1 MKIFKDKDG
10 SIYIVAGKGEK
21 APRVC
26 IAQDDGKDVRNF
38 FGDKLERF
46 AYHWAGVFD
55 NTPYSS
61 RTDCLINEGNEA
73 YQYKLVKVKKIK
85 RLGKKE
91 KSEWK

>member
-1 MKIFKDKDG
+1 MKIFKDKYG
-10 SIYIVAGKGEK
+10 RIYIVVSKGEE

-26 IAQDDGKDVRNF
+26 IAQDDGKGKDIRNM

-46 AYHWAGVFD
+46 YYHWAGVTN

-61 RTDCLINEGNEA
+61 RTDCLIDEEDNA

-85 RLGKKE
+85 RLGK
-91 KSEWK
+91 

>member
-1 MKIFKDKDG
+1 MKYIRTKNG
-10 SIYIVAGKGEK
+10 IYEIVVSKGEE

-26 IAQDDGKDVRNF
+26 IAQDDGKGKDIRNM

-46 AYHWAGVFD
+46 YYHWAGVTN

-61 RTDCLINEGNEA
+61 RTDCLIDEEDNA

-85 RLGKKE
+85 RLGK
-91 KSEWK
+91 

>member
-10 SIYIVAGKGEK
+10 TIYIVAGKGEE

-26 IAQDDGKDVRNF
+26 IAKDDGKDARNM
-38 FGDKLERF
+38 FGEKLERF
-46 AYHWAGVFD
+46 YYHFAGVSN

-61 RTDCLINEGNEA
+61 RTDCLISEEDNA

-85 RLGKKE
+85 SLGKRG
-91 KSEWK
+91 

>member
-1 MKIFKDKDG
+1 MKIYKDKEG
-10 SIYIVAGKGEK
+10 RIYIVVGKGEE

-26 IAQDDGKDVRNF
+26 IAKDDGKGDIRNM

-46 AYHWAGVFD
+46 YYHWAGVTN

-61 RTDCLINEGNEA
+61 RTNCLIDEEDKA

-85 RLGKKE
+85 KLGK
-91 KSEWK
+91 